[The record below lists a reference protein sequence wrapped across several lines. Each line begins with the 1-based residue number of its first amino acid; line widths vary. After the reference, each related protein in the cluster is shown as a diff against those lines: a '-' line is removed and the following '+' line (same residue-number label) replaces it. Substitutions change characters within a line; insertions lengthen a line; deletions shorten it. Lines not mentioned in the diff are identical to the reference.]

1 MNFVAYSC
9 RGIEHQSAK
18 RRTSVRNRREQ
29 GIALITTLLVLL
41 LLSTMIVGIA
51 WLVTGDQK
59 LGGNNSD
66 RQLAFYGAEAG
77 MESLTASL
85 ENLFDSNPAPNA
97 TEINTLM
104 TTPGPPANIPN
115 IQYITPGST
124 TAGSGY
130 QITFT
135 PNPNNSSIPNSSVG
149 TIPNG
154 VTGAGLYAVMTPYT
168 LTVTARTVNGSE
180 VRLQR
185 EVQTVSIPVFEFG
198 FFSQMDLSFFAGPN
212 FNFGGR
218 VHTNG
223 NLWLQ
228 EGSGSTLTMS
238 QKVTAAGEIVTQ
250 NLENG
255 YPVSSGNYNGTVNI
269 TNGSGVSNLL
279 AQTPDQSVSGTT
291 NSYPGG
297 TTLGLPTIGAYNTAF
312 KPMANTVYN
321 NNIAVSQTGVQPLNV
336 SIATPGLGGQPID
349 LIRRPQPGESTSNYA
364 KFSERYFGNMNLSL
378 RILLSDYGPSGNC
391 ATSDI
396 DATGTNALP
405 TLSSTVPVDLAT
417 LAWDTSSSGANP
429 PYNIPPAWLSSTGN
443 VGKTI
448 FPLPVSGASSSG
460 TYSSANGYW
469 MKQYYPII
477 TGCLKIEYQSAA
489 TPGTWVDVTQEF
501 LQQGYTGRNIDPQ
514 TGKNNVPSFSSYT
527 LPQSGGVSVPSLEGP
542 ESTANPQVAASG
554 PTPNTSVTTVGC
566 QDPSPNAI
574 IRIARLRDNPST
586 AGSGNDYCG
595 NNGGNTV
602 GTWSTLST
610 KTTTCST
617 GYPTDTTN
625 CPSTHGTDYW
635 PNALYDTR
643 EGLNRDFPITDS
655 SGYPQYTL
663 AGAMYYI
670 EVDVA
675 NLMKWFAGTIGSS
688 GTNALNTN
696 GYGVYFSDRR
706 AERQDNQSPPASV
719 GPSPIL
725 TGGFGYEDL
734 VNSASD
740 AKGCP
745 DNTLEQGEDVEG
757 DYTSGVDSTPVLKTY
772 GGTPAFDNIT
782 YAPTIVV
789 PIATVGTTSNVL
801 NNNNNCS
808 GSITTPFAVVQSGG
822 TEHPQELREN
832 APLLFRRA
840 LKLVH
845 GDTILPGSPPTLL
858 CNSVPCGLTIA
869 SENPVYVQGC
879 FNNPGECNMTSS
891 TSWSANSVASS
902 IVADAVTFL
911 SDNWNDVNSFT
922 WPYGQYNSGSNP
934 KYQVTQGG
942 RNGAT
947 TTYRL
952 AIAAGKGLPFQQ
964 PTFTGVSQD
973 FGTDGGA
980 HNFIRYVENW
990 GNGSTL
996 YYEGSIVSLWYNH
1009 QAQGLF
1015 KCCNEVYDPPTRGYV
1030 FDSNFLTPSLL
1041 PPLTPMLKTINTIG
1055 FTQMLLPTQ

>member
-1 MNFVAYSC
+1 
-9 RGIEHQSAK
+9 
-18 RRTSVRNRREQ
+18 VRNPREQ

-97 TEINTLM
+97 AAINALM

-115 IQYITPGST
+115 VQYIAPGST

-135 PNPNNSSIPNSSVG
+135 PNPTNANLPQSSVG

-154 VTGAGLYAVMTPYT
+154 DNGAGLYAVMTPYT

-185 EVQTVSIPVFEFG
+185 VVQTVSIPVFEFG

-218 VHTNG
+218 VHSNG

-228 EGSGSTLTMS
+228 EGSGATLTMS
-238 QKVTAAGEIVTQ
+238 QKVTAAGEIISK

-255 YPVSSGNYNGTVNI
+255 WVTTTNYNGTVNV
-269 TNGSGVSNLL
+269 TNGSGVSNLIVQ
-279 AQTPDQSVSGTT
+279 APQQSVLGNT
-291 NSYPGG
+291 NSYPAG
-297 TTLGLPTIGAYNTAF
+297 TNIGPPTIGAYDTTF

-321 NNIAVSQTGVQPLNV
+321 NNIGVKETGVKTLDV

-349 LIRRPQPGESTSNYA
+349 LIRRPQPSENTTNNA
-364 KFSERYFGNMNLSL
+364 KFQERYYGNQFLSL

-391 ATSDI
+391 ASSDI

-405 TLSSTVPVDLAT
+405 ALSSIAPVDLAM

-429 PYNIPPAWLSSTGN
+429 PYNAPPAWLSATGN

-448 FPLPVSGASSSG
+448 FPLPVSGASNSG
-460 TYSSANGYW
+460 TYSSVNGYW
-469 MKQYYPII
+469 IKQYYPII

-489 TPGTWVDVTQEF
+489 TPGSWVDVTQEF
-501 LQQGYTGRNIDPQ
+501 LEQGYTGRNINPQ
-514 TGKNNVPSFSSYT
+514 IGTNGVPSFTSYS
-527 LPQSGGVSVPSLEGP
+527 LPQSGGVSVPNLEGP
-542 ESTANPQVAASG
+542 QTQITATNPQVAASG
-554 PTPNTSVTTVGC
+554 PTANTSVTTVGC

-602 GTWSTLST
+602 GTWSKLST
-610 KTTTCST
+610 KSTTCTT

-635 PNALYDTR
+635 PNVLYDPR
-643 EGLNRDFPITDS
+643 EALARDFPLTNA
-655 SGYPQYTL
+655 SGNPQYTL
-663 AGAMYYI
+663 AGGMYYV
-670 EVDVA
+670 ELDVA
-675 NLMKWFAGTIGSS
+675 NLMKWFSGTIGSS

-706 AERQDNQSPPASV
+706 SESPDNQTPPASV

-725 TGGFGYEDL
+725 TGGYGYEDL
-734 VNSASD
+734 VNGSGDVS
-740 AKGCP
+740 GCP
-745 DNTLEQGEDVEG
+745 DGKLEQGEDVEG
-757 DYTSGVDSTPVLKTY
+757 DYTNGVDSSPFLKTY
-772 GGTPAFDNIT
+772 GGTPAF
-782 YAPTIVV
+782 
-789 PIATVGTTSNVL
+789 ATVPWGGWAMTAPSGVL
-801 NNNNNCS
+801 HSNNNCS
-808 GSITTPFAVVQSGG
+808 GTAGTPFAVVQSGS

-832 APLLFRRA
+832 PPLLFRRA

-845 GDTILPGSPPTLL
+845 GDTLLPGSPPTLL

-879 FNNPGECNMTSS
+879 YNNPGQCNMTSS

-922 WPYGQYNSGSNP
+922 WPYGEYKSTSNP
-934 KYQVTQGG
+934 KYQAGQGG
-942 RNGAT
+942 RDAAT
-947 TTYRL
+947 TTYRV
-952 AIAAGKGLPFQQ
+952 AIAAGKGIPFAQ
-964 PTFTGVSQD
+964 PTFAGVGQD

-990 GNGSTL
+990 GGTTL

-1009 QAQGLF
+1009 QAQGIY
-1015 KCCNEVYDPPTRGYV
+1015 KCCNEVYSPPSRGYI

-1041 PPLTPMLKTINTIG
+1041 PPLTPMLKTVNTIG

>member
-1 MNFVAYSC
+1 
-9 RGIEHQSAK
+9 
-18 RRTSVRNRREQ
+18 VRNRREQ

-115 IQYITPGST
+115 VQYIAPGST

-135 PNPNNSSIPNSSVG
+135 PSPTNANIPQSSVG
-149 TIPNG
+149 TIPSG

-198 FFSQMDLSFFAGPN
+198 FFSQMDLAFFAGPN

-218 VHTNG
+218 VHSNG

-238 QKVTAAGEIVTQ
+238 QKVTAAGEIITK

-255 YPVSSGNYNGTVNI
+255 WVTTTNYDGTVNI
-269 TNGSGVSNLL
+269 TNGSGVSNLIV
-279 AQTPDQSVSGTT
+279 QSPEQSVLGNT

-297 TTLGLPTIGAYNTAF
+297 TTIGPPTLGAYDTTF

-349 LIRRPQPGESTSNYA
+349 LIRRPQPSENTTNYA

-378 RILLSDYGPSGNC
+378 RILLSDYGPSGTC
-391 ATSDI
+391 ASSDI

-417 LAWDTSSSGANP
+417 LAWDVSASPFNANNGTNP
-429 PYNIPPAWLSSTGN
+429 PAYNAAPSWLSSTGN

-460 TYSSANGYW
+460 NYSSANGYW
-469 MKQYYPII
+469 IKQYYPII
-477 TGCLKIEYQSAA
+477 TGCLKIEYQSSA
-489 TPGTWVDVTQEF
+489 TPGTWVDVTQEI
-501 LQQGYTGRNIDPQ
+501 LQQGYTGRNINPQ
-514 TGKNNVPSFSSYT
+514 TGVAANNVYAYSSYT
-527 LPQSGGVSVPSLEGP
+527 LPLTTGVPLVASASGSIETSPTLTG
-542 ESTANPQVAASG
+542 PQVYASG
-554 PTPNTSVTTVGC
+554 PTANTAVTTVGC

-574 IRIARLRDNPST
+574 IRLARVRDNPST
-586 AGSGNDYCG
+586 ALGSTTGNNYCG
-595 NNGGNTV
+595 GNPSTGGA
-602 GTWSTLST
+602 GTWYPSG
-610 KTTTCST
+610 KTSAATCTTVTIPTPT
-617 GYPTDTTN
+617 GPN
-625 CPSTHGTDYW
+625 CYSQHGTDYW
-635 PNALYDTR
+635 PNALYDPR
-643 EGLNRDFPITDS
+643 EALTRDFPLVDGS
-655 SGYPQYTL
+655 NNPQYTL
-663 AGAMYYI
+663 AGGMYYI
-670 EVDVA
+670 ELDVA
-675 NLMKWFAGTIGSS
+675 NLMKWFAGTIGTS
-688 GTNALNTN
+688 GKNALNVN
-696 GYGVYFSDRR
+696 GYGVYYSDRR
-706 AERQDNQSPPASV
+706 AERLDNQTPPASV
-719 GPSPIL
+719 GAGPIL
-725 TGGFGYEDL
+725 TGGYGFEDL
-734 VNSASD
+734 VNAASD
-740 AKGCP
+740 VNGCP
-745 DNTLEQGEDVEG
+745 DGTLEQGEDDEG
-757 DYTSGVDSTPVLKTY
+757 DYTNGVDSAPFLKTY
-772 GGTPAFDNIT
+772 GGTPAWDNIT
-782 YAPTIVV
+782 YAPTIVE
-789 PIATVGTTSNVL
+789 PIATLGAASNVL
-801 NNNNNCS
+801 NKNNNCT

-822 TEHPQELREN
+822 VEHPQELREN
-832 APLLFRRA
+832 PPLLFRRA
-840 LKLVH
+840 LKLVDS
-845 GDTILPGSPPTLL
+845 DTLLPGSPPTLL

-879 FNNPGECNMTSS
+879 YNNPGQCNMTSS

-902 IVADAVTFL
+902 IVADAVTLL
-911 SDNWNDVNSFT
+911 SDNWNDVNSFI
-922 WPYGQYNSGSNP
+922 WPYGVYNSGNTP
-934 KYQVTQGG
+934 KWQAGSGG
-942 RNGAT
+942 RNSAT
-947 TTYRL
+947 TTYRV
-952 AIAAGKGLPFQQ
+952 AIAAGKGLPFKQ
-964 PTFTGVSQD
+964 PTFANVGQD

-980 HNFIRYVENW
+980 HNFLRYIENW
-990 GNGSTL
+990 GGTTL

-1009 QAQGLF
+1009 QAEGIY
-1015 KCCNEVYDPPTRGYV
+1015 KCCNEVYSPPSRGYV